1 MTLNFINPE
10 TLAPPPSN
18 FSHVV
23 DVPDGTR
30 MAFISGQVG
39 VDRDGG
45 CVDDFAGQCKQVL
58 HNLELALEAVD
69 MKITDLVRLN
79 AYITDAGDVGAFRD
93 IRDDW
98 SGGHPA
104 ASTLVV
110 VSALAAPHWKVEIE
124 AVAARSK

>member
-1 MTLNFINPE
+1 MLNFVNPD

-18 FSHVV
+18 FSHIV

-39 VDRDGG
+39 VDVDGNSA
-45 CVDDFAGQCKQVL
+45 DDFEGQCKQVL
-58 HNLELALEAVD
+58 SNLERALEAVG
-69 MKITDLVRLN
+69 MEITDLVRLN
-79 AYITDAGDVGAFRD
+79 AFITDADDVGAFRD
-93 IRDDW
+93 IRDSW

-110 VSALAAPHWKVEIE
+110 VSALASPAWKVEIE
-124 AVAARSK
+124 AVAARAT

>member
-39 VDRDGG
+39 VDGDGN
-45 CVDDFAGQCKQVL
+45 CTDDFVGQCRQVL
-58 HNLELALEAVD
+58 RNLELALEAVD

-79 AYITDAGDVGAFRD
+79 AYITDAADVGAFRD
-93 IRDDW
+93 IRDNW

-124 AVAARSK
+124 AVAARAK

>member
-1 MTLNFINPE
+1 VTLNFMNPD
-10 TLAPPPSN
+10 TMAPPPSN

-30 MAFISGQVG
+30 MAFISGQVAI
-39 VDRDGG
+39 DKDGNQFDG
-45 CVDDFAGQCKQVL
+45 FDAQCKQVL
-58 HNLELALEAVD
+58 RNLELALEAVD
-69 MKITDLVRLN
+69 MEITDLVRLN
-79 AYITDAGDVGAFRD
+79 AFITDAADVGAFRD
-93 IRDDW
+93 IRDNW

-124 AVAARSK
+124 AVAARAK

>member
-1 MTLNFINPE
+1 MLNFVNPD

-18 FSHVV
+18 FSHIV

-39 VDRDGG
+39 VDVDGNNAE
-45 CVDDFAGQCKQVL
+45 DFEGQCKQVL
-58 HNLELALEAVD
+58 RNLERALEAVG
-69 MKITDLVRLN
+69 MEITDLVRLN
-79 AYITDAGDVGAFRD
+79 AFITDAGDVGAFRD
-93 IRDDW
+93 IRDSW

-110 VSALAAPHWKVEIE
+110 VSALASPAWKVEIE
-124 AVAARSK
+124 AVAARAT

>member
-1 MTLNFINPE
+1 MLNFINPD

-39 VDRDGG
+39 VDREGDS
-45 CVDDFAGQCKQVL
+45 VEDFAGQCRQVL
-58 HNLELALEAVD
+58 ENLERALAAVD
-69 MKITDLVRLN
+69 MRITDIVRLN
-79 AYITDAGDVGAFRD
+79 AFITDAGDVGAFRD

-110 VSALAAPHWKVEIE
+110 VSALAAPGWKVEIE
-124 AVAARSK
+124 AVAARAK

>member
-1 MTLNFINPE
+1 MLNFVNPD

-18 FSHVV
+18 FSHIV

-39 VDRDGG
+39 VDVDGN
-45 CVDDFAGQCKQVL
+45 CAEDFDGQCKQVL
-58 HNLELALEAVD
+58 QNVALALEAVG
-69 MKITDLVRLN
+69 MEITDLVRLN

-93 IRDDW
+93 IRDAW

-110 VSALAAPHWKVEIE
+110 VSALAAPVWKVEIE
-124 AVAARSK
+124 AVAARAK